1 MWVWLFPWEK
11 RVCPCSYLLSVA
23 SYNFQTLCTS
33 GNNICHTQNF
43 LRSSEPAFWP
53 QSHPMSDTQ
62 RERKRERE
70 RERKGDRDKWAAHIS
85 ETNYRLCV
93 CVCVLVGGWVRGG
106 LLTLECVCLN
116 LLPMCVHTHS
126 YKEWFRM
133 PAVVPGQIW
142 SVLILFSSV
151 NTLVMRCTLAS
162 SLVQRTCRLVVNSK
176 GGAVRSVINSPD
188 NTLPSGWI

>member
-70 RERKGDRDKWAAHIS
+70 RERVTEINGLRTSVKQIIG
-85 ETNYRLCV
+85 YVCV
-93 CVCVLVGGWVRGG
+93 CVCWWVGEFGG
-106 LLTLECVCLN
+106 DYWHWSVCVWIFCL
-116 LLPMCVHTHS
+116 CAYTHTHIKS
-126 YKEWFRM
+126 DSGCLQLFQVKFG
-133 PAVVPGQIW
+133 VCW
-142 SVLILFSSV
+142 SSSHLS
-151 NTLVMRCTLAS
+151 TH
-162 SLVQRTCRLVVNSK
+162 
-176 GGAVRSVINSPD
+176 
-188 NTLPSGWI
+188 